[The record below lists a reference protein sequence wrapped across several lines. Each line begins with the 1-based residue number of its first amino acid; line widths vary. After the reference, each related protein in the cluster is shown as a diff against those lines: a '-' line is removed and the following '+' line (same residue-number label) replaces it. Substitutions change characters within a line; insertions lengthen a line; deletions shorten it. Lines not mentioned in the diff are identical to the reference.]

1 MKLVTLLSAAALL
14 VLPLRAGDYDALGKT
29 LKHAWP
35 RCNTVAVVCDAAS
48 SHGAVEALAASLPG
62 LKLMVVD
69 VKGPQELGKAIAT
82 LGQHRPDAVVLVAG
96 DHVVGDGSSAAS
108 FLIQRMAALKV
119 PTAATTEQALK
130 QGAVL
135 AVGPGTGGKVMAN
148 AHAAGATGAAI
159 PAGAVQ
165 I

>member
-1 MKLVTLLSAAALL
+1 MKLVTLLSAAIL
-14 VLPLRAGDYDALGKT
+14 VALPLRAGDYDALGKT

-35 RCNTVAVVCDAAS
+35 RCSTVAVVCDATS
-48 SHGAVEALAASLPG
+48 SRGAVDALAASLPG

-69 VKGPQELGKAIAT
+69 VKGPQEVGKAVAT
-82 LGQHRPDAVVLVAG
+82 LNQHRPDAVVLVAG

-108 FLIQRMAALKV
+108 FLIQRMAAIKV
-119 PTAATTEQALK
+119 PTVGITPEAVK

-135 AVGPGTGGKVMAN
+135 AVGPDTGGKVMGN
-148 AHAAGATGAAI
+148 ARAASVTGTTL
-159 PAGAVQ
+159 PPGAVR